1 MLRQQEDANSL
12 LARRFRSRDRLH
24 PLRRAENKAQYK
36 FSDQMLDLIQEA
48 LEYMMRNTDE
58 GFNNNA

>member
-1 MLRQQEDANSL
+1 MCAHH
-12 LARRFRSRDRLH
+12 AIFTLH
-24 PLRRAENKAQYK
+24 PLRRVENEAQYK
-36 FSDQMLDLIQEA
+36 FSDQMLDLIQEV